1 MDDEDVLSEQE
12 QEMQNELNCDI
23 DGNMQIS
30 KDVRGYEEDDNQNE
44 LDDD

>member
-1 MDDEDVLSEQE
+1 
-12 QEMQNELNCDI
+12 MQNELNFDI
-23 DGNMQIS
+23 DGNIQIS